1 MYKIY
6 KFELKVIGE
15 QTIKVPTV
23 FNQSTDI
30 LSVQVQHGVLYVWI
44 QVFMA
49 NNNPEDQIE
58 KEIKFYIYGTGH
70 SIPNYNSMKYL
81 QSVQQ
86 GGFVWHVFTDLD

>member
-30 LSVQVQHGVLYVWI
+30 LSVQVQHGVLCVKNYSKKAYYSKPKRNAKNLLTIVGHILTKIVDYSDLFVFYV
-44 QVFMA
+44 
-49 NNNPEDQIE
+49 
-58 KEIKFYIYGTGH
+58 
-70 SIPNYNSMKYL
+70 L
-81 QSVQQ
+81 
-86 GGFVWHVFTDLD
+86 

>member
-30 LSVQVQHGVLYVWI
+30 LSVQV
-44 QVFMA
+44 
-49 NNNPEDQIE
+49 
-58 KEIKFYIYGTGH
+58 
-70 SIPNYNSMKYL
+70 
-81 QSVQQ
+81 
-86 GGFVWHVFTDLD
+86 